1 MSSTGSTVLRTSA
14 FVATAMSFVLL
25 TGCSGT
31 GESPTAAEPTSRP
44 PAASSDSTPTPTP
57 TSAKASKP
65 CPASDDGVPAG
76 ARTAST
82 IDVDGDL
89 EADQQWVTEDGRF
102 GVTTSTGLT
111 SSMRPR
117 NLSGGAEP
125 TALVADVSGQ
135 GNGPVVMLVAGS
147 RDVDLYRWTGCAFE
161 AVTNTEGD
169 QYQFDLTGQHGTG
182 VGCTSINGASHL
194 VGLLADRPAGAPSDI
209 DQIAVT
215 PIELDGTRG
224 ENGQTTM
231 AEPADDIAATRATRV
246 TCDDRTLDDDGLGV
260 APR

>member
-89 EADQQWVTEDGRF
+89 EADRQWVTEDGRF

-111 SSMRPR
+111 VP
-117 NLSGGAEP
+117 
-125 TALVADVSGQ
+125 
-135 GNGPVVMLVAGS
+135 
-147 RDVDLYRWTGCAFE
+147 
-161 AVTNTEGD
+161 
-169 QYQFDLTGQHGTG
+169 
-182 VGCTSINGASHL
+182 
-194 VGLLADRPAGAPSDI
+194 
-209 DQIAVT
+209 
-215 PIELDGTRG
+215 
-224 ENGQTTM
+224 
-231 AEPADDIAATRATRV
+231 
-246 TCDDRTLDDDGLGV
+246 
-260 APR
+260 